1 MWLVHFIIML
11 WHQISIMCHE
21 PMFVVWNKLFI
32 SVLNYCCVCYLIRI
46 FEIISPIH
54 YFFSIHDTLVTRF
67 QNTTSQMHQIFPT
80 LWLCFSHRPVMR
92 TVSTIGN
99 TRAFISFTFVASLI
113 PLSFHIPHC
122 SFANCNSYAYLLSHS
137 PSLLINAPRNMK
149 LATTST
155 IFPSSTTLVILTF
168 GNDNNSCLITPQ
180 KTHYFEHLICRPSIA
195 GPIAGRTHKPYA
207 I

>member
-1 MWLVHFIIML
+1 MNRCLL
-11 WHQISIMCHE
+11 
-21 PMFVVWNKLFI
+21 LFI
-32 SVLNYCCVCYLIRI
+32 SILNCCCVCYLIRI

-67 QNTTSQMHQIFPT
+67 QNTTSQMHQCFLP
-80 LWLCFSHRPVMR
+80 LCFSHRPVIR

-113 PLSFHIPHC
+113 PLSFHC

-168 GNDNNSCLITPQ
+168 GNDNNSCLITPH
-180 KTHYFEHLICRPSIA
+180 KTH
-195 GPIAGRTHKPYA
+195 
-207 I
+207 